1 MPHILTRSVIDK
13 MNEKNR
19 DDQSERVR
27 GRSLALD
34 ESSDFES
41 DEENVFVNPYID
53 RKIGVTKKRNVF
65 VEKRSNMKVAKK
77 VSSLPQ
83 RV

>member
-1 MPHILTRSVIDK
+1 MPHILTRSDIDK

-41 DEENVFVNPYID
+41 DEENVSVN

-65 VEKRSNMKVAKK
+65 VVKMSNMKVAKK

-83 RV
+83 KF

>member
-1 MPHILTRSVIDK
+1 

-65 VEKRSNMKVAKK
+65 VEERKSEVRRIIDPESRISK
-77 VSSLPQ
+77 LTFL
-83 RV
+83 